1 MTPKTLEKLEQL
13 SPADFEATLNDATTL
28 HESGKLIE
36 AHHLYKELLAQ
47 QPKHAR
53 LLFLKAVAL
62 YQMDRVDEALPF
74 IEQAVALD
82 ALNPDILNAYG
93 LIRRNMRQ
101 FDEAKDIFEQI
112 IKLRPQ
118 SYEALNNLGLVYGD
132 QYDWEKASEYFKKAL
147 ELSPDEPEVMLNL
160 AHALRDNNQ
169 AEEGLVYYKKL
180 HKMFPDNA
188 RHAFNVAIV
197 LHGLGRF
204 DEAIEYLEKVLK
216 INPDDINAKH
226 LLEATRGDK
235 GATEAPESYIA
246 DLFDAYAKDF
256 DMHLAALEYQVPK
269 MLAARIP
276 FAIAPKGKP
285 GSWNMLDLGCG
296 TGACGLY
303 FNEYCARRVAVDLS
317 PKMIEKSQAHGVYDD
332 LHTQGIEGFYA
343 ESDELFDLIFATDVL
358 VYVGALES
366 FMEESAKHLK
376 PGGLLAVS
384 TELCTPEEG
393 DFILRNSGRFA
404 QSDAYMLKLAKANG
418 LMKMVNADITVRMG
432 HHEPIPGKLYIFKK

>member
-53 LLFLKAVAL
+53 LLFLKAVVL

-82 ALNPDILNAYG
+82 ALNPDILNAHG
-93 LIRRNMRQ
+93 LICRNVRNFEKALEQ
-101 FDEAKDIFEQI
+101 FKDA
-112 IKLRPQ
+112 IKFRPDFF
-118 SYEALNNLGLVYGD
+118 SAMNNIGLVYGD
-132 QYDWEKASEYFKKAL
+132 LGERDKAIPYFEKAL
-147 ELSPDEPEVMLNL
+147 ELSPDNDEIMLNL
-160 AHALRDNNQ
+160 AHCLRDNDQ
-169 AEEGLVYYKKL
+169 SEEALSYYKKL
-180 HKMFPDNA
+180 AEMHPDSV
-188 RHAFNVAIV
+188 RHVFNLAII
-197 LHGLGRF
+197 LHGLERF
-204 DEAIEYLEKVLK
+204 DESVKYLKKVLELDPE
-216 INPDDINAKH
+216 NTDAGH
-226 LLEATRGDK
+226 LLKAVEGDHK
-235 GATEAPESYIA
+235 VSDVPDSYIA
-246 DLFDAYAKDF
+246 DLFDGYAQDF
-256 DMHLAALEYQVPK
+256 DMHLAALGYQVPK

-276 FAIAPKGKP
+276 VAVSPKAKP
-285 GSWNMLDLGCG
+285 GTWSMLDLGCG

-303 FNEYCARRVAVDLS
+303 FNEHCTRMVGIDLS
-317 PKMIEKSQAHGVYDD
+317 PKMIEKAKTHGVYDE
-332 LHTQGIEGFYA
+332 LYAQGIDEYYA
-343 ESDELFDLIFATDVL
+343 GTDEQFDVIFATDVL
-358 VYVGALES
+358 VYIGALEH
-366 FMEESAKHLK
+366 FMVESAKHLK